1 MSRTPTWLLAC
12 LTLVIGFA
20 LARVTGVRALGAV
33 VLLAGV
39 GWCLAREVRA
49 TPWWR
54 LAVVVVVG
62 AVCFVAS
69 HVLADRVGAWPSVL
83 LCSAAL
89 GASTA
94 LLIGGRRRVAQPAGR
109 PGWGRRATEWLLTYV
124 GPAQIGDPRRPA
136 RAATADE
143 RAREEELRTTL
154 VREVG
159 PDGTTY
165 LVERRD

>member
-1 MSRTPTWLLAC
+1 MSRIPTWLVAG

-20 LARVTGVRALGAV
+20 LARSTGVRALGGL

-39 GWCLAREVRA
+39 GWCLVREARA

-54 LAVVVVVG
+54 LGVVVVAG

-89 GASTA
+89 AAVAA
-94 LLIGGRRRVAQPAGR
+94 LLVGWRRRPVQASGR
-109 PGWGRRATEWLLTYV
+109 PGWGRRTTEWLLTYV
-124 GPAQIGDPRRPA
+124 GPAQIGDPGRPV

-143 RAREEELRTTL
+143 RAREAELRSTL

-159 PDGTTY
+159 PDGTPY
-165 LVERRD
+165 LVERPD